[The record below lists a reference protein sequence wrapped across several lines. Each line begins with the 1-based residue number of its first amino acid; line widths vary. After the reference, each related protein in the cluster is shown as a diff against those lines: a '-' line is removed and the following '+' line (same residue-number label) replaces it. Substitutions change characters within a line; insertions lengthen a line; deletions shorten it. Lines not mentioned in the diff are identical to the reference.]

1 MLQIVGIVLAIQ
13 TRKVKVKV
21 LNDSKYIAALI
32 YISSIVLVT
41 RAVAIFGVNNLLNVS
56 ETILSRGIIIV
67 STAFLSFV
75 FIPKVSIKNA
85 IYFLLCILYMQMV
98 SLARD
103 PKGEKMFDISGGTTT
118 AEVSLS
124 TKNCV
129 VDEAELKIK
138 QLEAKVAQLE
148 KQLQKVNL

>member
-1 MLQIVGIVLAIQ
+1 
-13 TRKVKVKV
+13 
-21 LNDSKYIAALI
+21 
-32 YISSIVLVT
+32 
-41 RAVAIFGVNNLLNVS
+41 
-56 ETILSRGIIIV
+56 
-67 STAFLSFV
+67 
-75 FIPKVSIKNA
+75 
-85 IYFLLCILYMQMV
+85 MV

-103 PKGEKMFDISGGTTT
+103 PKGEKMFDRSGGTNT